1 MRQISKA
8 VFAIL
13 VPVSLVT
20 CHHDNL
26 KDVALV
32 LPKEPNILWIV
43 AEDLS
48 PIIHPFGDETV
59 KTPNLTKL
67 AEEGV
72 RFTNVFSTSGVCAPS
87 RASIATGMY
96 QNSIGAHHMRT
107 TSMVGEG
114 PEGIMPYE
122 ALPPPYVKM
131 HSQYFR
137 EAGYFASNNAKEDYQ
152 FRKPVTAWD
161 ESGQAAHWR
170 NKAPGQPFF
179 SVFNFFSSFASLSCS
194 SFNF

>member
-26 KDVALV
+26 QDVALV

-48 PIIHPFGDETV
+48 PIIPPFGDETV

-72 RFTNVFSTSGVCAPS
+72 RFTNVFSTSGVCAP
-87 RASIATGMY
+87 
-96 QNSIGAHHMRT
+96 
-107 TSMVGEG
+107 VG
-114 PEGIMPYE
+114 
-122 ALPPPYVKM
+122 PPLQQVCTKIVLEHITCEPLVWWGRVR
-131 HSQYFR
+131 R
-137 EAGYFASNNAKEDYQ
+137 E
-152 FRKPVTAWD
+152 
-161 ESGQAAHWR
+161 
-170 NKAPGQPFF
+170 
-179 SVFNFFSSFASLSCS
+179 
-194 SFNF
+194 